1 MYEKDINIQKMMEKD
16 QIKREDMKRIKRIKM
31 KEWGLEVDNEDIEE
45 LK

>member
-1 MYEKDINIQKMMEKD
+1 VYEKDINIQKMMEKD

>member
-1 MYEKDINIQKMMEKD
+1 MEKD